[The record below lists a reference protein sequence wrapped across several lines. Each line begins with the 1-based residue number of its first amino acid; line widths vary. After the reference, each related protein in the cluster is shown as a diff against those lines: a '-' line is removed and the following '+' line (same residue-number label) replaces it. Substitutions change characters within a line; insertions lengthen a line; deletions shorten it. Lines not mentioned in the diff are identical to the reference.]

1 MLSHGGDEFW
11 ELHRRLGE
19 CYRTDVYRSAGFGES
34 SQAMRRFR
42 AAVGEDAGGIKVKSA
57 WGGQTPVE
65 PLPPRSF
72 KSVGPTPEPP
82 DLPAFVMDTFQ
93 RQISNP
99 VSSKSKAR
107 WSDPAFKDD
116 FVRAVQRKVTFD
128 VQSANAPI
136 EARKTATLTSKD
148 LEAMVTVNP
157 EEAMRFEPREY
168 WRRQGSNPHLAAA
181 SATHKV
187 FNSSRRHRGFS
198 SVSVGRSSWTSVLSG
213 VENFLIHPN
222 GRFRSIWSL
231 FGMLFLT
238 WDVVVIPLRFFD
250 IPRSAFSDVM
260 LWLTLVYW
268 NLDILISFLTGYYY
282 KGMLVM
288 RFSNVVSNYLRSWFL
303 LDLTV
308 VCVDWAM
315 TIVAL
320 ADEGDGATG
329 VARLSKSLRLLHFL
343 RLTRVV
349 RMIKTNAIL
358 RHFEENTLSQATM
371 TQYSLKDVQT
381 IQATERAFAALL
393 PDGHVVTWGDAVSGG
408 DSGPVQDLLK
418 DVKQIQATKTA
429 FAAILG
435 DGSVV
440 SWGDPRYGGDHS
452 AVKEQLKRV
461 QHIQSTGTSF
471 AAIREDGCIVTWG
484 YAGFGGDSSLVKGC
498 LQDVQ
503 QIQAT
508 MHAFAAILR
517 NGSVVTWG
525 DARFGGDSSLVQKQ
539 LQNVQHIQAAERSFA
554 AILADRSVVTWGDPF
569 SGGDCSS
576 VSEHLQDVQRIQA
589 AYYAFAAIL
598 GDGSVVTWGD
608 PRFGGDSSS
617 VQGLLRH
624 VQHIQATERAFA
636 AILQDGSVVTW
647 GDGLAGGD
655 SRAVKFLLKDVQ
667 QIQATDSA
675 FAAILGDGSVVTWGD
690 VFSGG
695 DNSSVKDQLRTAA
708 PDADLSTDT
717 AFRAPQFKILGV
729 MLLEQHVIACLWFGV
744 GYLNMTP
751 GATWLSMS
759 GLQQQDVWYQ
769 YTTCLHWAFAQLG
782 VGNVEIEAYN
792 VPERAF
798 CICVAVLSL
807 ITTATLVSTITSLM
821 TALDKKR
828 NDEMHQFRNLHRF
841 LRHSEIPEELSDR
854 ITRLLQY
861 AYHAQTDC
869 TSDSDVPI
877 LKLLSKGLRSELQFT
892 RYESALEKLTFL
904 RSLMSSDKQTPQ
916 EGKVLQSL
924 ATKAL
929 YTVEFAQNDVV
940 FCQGG
945 IADAAFLVLSGR
957 FRYTRRMKG
966 FIISDEHWVAEVC
979 LWTPWLYVG
988 EMVAKEIGR
997 SVAVEVEAFCECIGA
1012 VWEMRQ
1018 QATYFA
1024 QMVVEDLN
1032 TQQVEDL
1039 TDVQINALEADVGP
1053 RPSRDQRRDSRISSL
1068 LSWNASL
1075 DQQGSCLR
1083 NLCCCRRQ
1091 GNMVE
1096 DHADA
1101 VAKSA
1106 GVSAPVPVMLE
1117 DRTVISSTLVIRSIS
1132 PGKLTMRSSTLGLL
1146 VSPDDN
1152 PQYLVVDDVRGPSL
1166 ISEWNA
1172 AQPEELRIH
1181 QGDQILAVNG
1191 VAGWW
1196 EEMLRTIQVQ
1206 ASKPGDL
1213 RLRVSQLDH
1222 PFADSACDAEPSSI
1236 PFGACLAAMSLRMFT
1251 GWFQGAEAEAAEA
1264 PMAGYAAPVK
1274 NTFIHYECDEQPDY
1288 RPARSGPARVED
1300 PPTSPLPAMSTIS
1313 SQEEAETVSSV
1324 PADDAATGGGSP
1336 SSRPPP
1342 IPPSLEV
1349 FEPPPVKNTFIHF
1362 DDDAPQPDYTST
1374 VSGPAVLRS
1383 VASPPQRRA
1392 AEGCH
1397 NETLAEAD
1405 ECQDEDEEQASQAAL
1420 PSIGSV
1426 GHAAGT
1432 CRPCAHAWPCL
1443 PHLRLGPMALAIS
1456 PAGCCKQP
1464 LVEMDAKS
1472 APEA

>member
-371 TQYSLKDVQT
+371 TQYSL
-381 IQATERAFAALL
+381 
-393 PDGHVVTWGDAVSGG
+393 
-408 DSGPVQDLLK
+408 
-418 DVKQIQATKTA
+418 
-429 FAAILG
+429 
-435 DGSVV
+435 
-440 SWGDPRYGGDHS
+440 
-452 AVKEQLKRV
+452 
-461 QHIQSTGTSF
+461 
-471 AAIREDGCIVTWG
+471 
-484 YAGFGGDSSLVKGC
+484 
-498 LQDVQ
+498 
-503 QIQAT
+503 
-508 MHAFAAILR
+508 
-517 NGSVVTWG
+517 
-525 DARFGGDSSLVQKQ
+525 
-539 LQNVQHIQAAERSFA
+539 
-554 AILADRSVVTWGDPF
+554 
-569 SGGDCSS
+569 
-576 VSEHLQDVQRIQA
+576 
-589 AYYAFAAIL
+589 
-598 GDGSVVTWGD
+598 
-608 PRFGGDSSS
+608 
-617 VQGLLRH
+617 
-624 VQHIQATERAFA
+624 
-636 AILQDGSVVTW
+636 
-647 GDGLAGGD
+647 
-655 SRAVKFLLKDVQ
+655 
-667 QIQATDSA
+667 
-675 FAAILGDGSVVTWGD
+675 
-690 VFSGG
+690 
-695 DNSSVKDQLRTAA
+695 
-708 PDADLSTDT
+708 
-717 AFRAPQFKILGV
+717 FKILGV

-1300 PPTSPLPAMSTIS
+1300 PPTSPLPPGSQSAASVERQLAVPRRSRDRSSPHNLEGTIADVSTMLKLFEAWDKADGKTQVQYMHIYQIPGEYLPKKQVMATIEKAMDTAEDEVLLWYSGHGQSITGNWTFQDYLLIWLGS
-1313 SQEEAETVSSV
+1313 EEGEERCNYVTFDEPAGEVKAGGAFTLKIRDVVSS
-1324 PADDAATGGGSP
+1324 GHK
-1336 SSRPPP
+1336 SSSDLLEKIYLTP
-1342 IPPSLEV
+1342 I
-1349 FEPPPVKNTFIHF
+1349 
-1362 DDDAPQPDYTST
+1362 
-1374 VSGPAVLRS
+1374 
-1383 VASPPQRRA
+1383 
-1392 AEGCH
+1392 
-1397 NETLAEAD
+1397 EAD
-1405 ECQDEDEEQASQAAL
+1405 QHPYDLLAAN
-1420 PSIGSV
+1420 
-1426 GHAAGT
+1426 
-1432 CRPCAHAWPCL
+1432 
-1443 PHLRLGPMALAIS
+1443 
-1456 PAGCCKQP
+1456 
-1464 LVEMDAKS
+1464 S
-1472 APEA
+1472 ADRAV

>member
-1 MLSHGGDEFW
+1 MDTLDTEKQSFRIAGDEFW

-57 WGGQTPVE
+57 WGGPAPVE

-157 EEAMRFEPREY
+157 EEAMCFEPREY

-371 TQYSLKDVQT
+371 TQYSL
-381 IQATERAFAALL
+381 
-393 PDGHVVTWGDAVSGG
+393 
-408 DSGPVQDLLK
+408 
-418 DVKQIQATKTA
+418 
-429 FAAILG
+429 
-435 DGSVV
+435 
-440 SWGDPRYGGDHS
+440 
-452 AVKEQLKRV
+452 
-461 QHIQSTGTSF
+461 
-471 AAIREDGCIVTWG
+471 
-484 YAGFGGDSSLVKGC
+484 
-498 LQDVQ
+498 
-503 QIQAT
+503 
-508 MHAFAAILR
+508 
-517 NGSVVTWG
+517 
-525 DARFGGDSSLVQKQ
+525 
-539 LQNVQHIQAAERSFA
+539 
-554 AILADRSVVTWGDPF
+554 
-569 SGGDCSS
+569 
-576 VSEHLQDVQRIQA
+576 
-589 AYYAFAAIL
+589 
-598 GDGSVVTWGD
+598 
-608 PRFGGDSSS
+608 
-617 VQGLLRH
+617 
-624 VQHIQATERAFA
+624 
-636 AILQDGSVVTW
+636 
-647 GDGLAGGD
+647 
-655 SRAVKFLLKDVQ
+655 
-667 QIQATDSA
+667 
-675 FAAILGDGSVVTWGD
+675 
-690 VFSGG
+690 
-695 DNSSVKDQLRTAA
+695 
-708 PDADLSTDT
+708 
-717 AFRAPQFKILGV
+717 FKILGV

-854 ITRLLQY
+854 ITRFLQY

-1101 VAKSA
+1101 VA
-1106 GVSAPVPVMLE
+1106 
-1117 DRTVISSTLVIRSIS
+1117 
-1132 PGKLTMRSSTLGLL
+1132 
-1146 VSPDDN
+1146 
-1152 PQYLVVDDVRGPSL
+1152 
-1166 ISEWNA
+1166 
-1172 AQPEELRIH
+1172 
-1181 QGDQILAVNG
+1181 
-1191 VAGWW
+1191 
-1196 EEMLRTIQVQ
+1196 
-1206 ASKPGDL
+1206 
-1213 RLRVSQLDH
+1213 
-1222 PFADSACDAEPSSI
+1222 
-1236 PFGACLAAMSLRMFT
+1236 
-1251 GWFQGAEAEAAEA
+1251 
-1264 PMAGYAAPVK
+1264 
-1274 NTFIHYECDEQPDY
+1274 
-1288 RPARSGPARVED
+1288 
-1300 PPTSPLPAMSTIS
+1300 PLS
-1313 SQEEAETVSSV
+1313 
-1324 PADDAATGGGSP
+1324 
-1336 SSRPPP
+1336 
-1342 IPPSLEV
+1342 
-1349 FEPPPVKNTFIHF
+1349 
-1362 DDDAPQPDYTST
+1362 
-1374 VSGPAVLRS
+1374 
-1383 VASPPQRRA
+1383 
-1392 AEGCH
+1392 
-1397 NETLAEAD
+1397 
-1405 ECQDEDEEQASQAAL
+1405 
-1420 PSIGSV
+1420 
-1426 GHAAGT
+1426 
-1432 CRPCAHAWPCL
+1432 
-1443 PHLRLGPMALAIS
+1443 
-1456 PAGCCKQP
+1456 
-1464 LVEMDAKS
+1464 
-1472 APEA
+1472 